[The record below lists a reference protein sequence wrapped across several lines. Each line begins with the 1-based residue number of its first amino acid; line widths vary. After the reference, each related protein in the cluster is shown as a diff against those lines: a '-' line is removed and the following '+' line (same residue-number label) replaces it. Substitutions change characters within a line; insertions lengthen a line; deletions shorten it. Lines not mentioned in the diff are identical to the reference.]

1 MRRFKIVVGLLLVFV
16 IISGLVG
23 CGKKIAAVVNGKN
36 IYAEDVDKQLEGI
49 KGQHGDV
56 FKGAEGK
63 KKEKEFKLKIIDNLV
78 SEQLILEEA
87 EKRKI
92 KVSNDEYALKLAEI
106 KKSFPSE
113 EKFNEALKKEGLTEK
128 SLEEIMKK
136 QILIQKVSDKITAGI
151 EIPESEI
158 KDYYDKNLDL
168 FKEPEQVKAR
178 HILVKTEKEANDILS
193 KLKTGSSFEELA
205 KQYSTDKTNK
215 DQGGDLGWISKGQ
228 MAPEFENAAFSLEK
242 GKLSDPVKTQYGFH
256 IIRIDDKKAA
266 EQKSF
271 DTVKVQVAQTLKTQ
285 KQREK
290 FQIWVEGVK
299 KKSKIEIKI

>member
-1 MRRFKIVVGLLLVFV
+1 MKRFKVIVGLLLVFV

-23 CGKKIAAVVNGKN
+23 CSKKVAAVVNGKN
-36 IYAEDVDKQLEGI
+36 IYMEDVDKQLEGI

-63 KKEKEFKLKIIDNLV
+63 KKEKEFKLKIVDNLI
-78 SEQLILEEA
+78 SEELIIEEA
-87 EKRKI
+87 VKQKI
-92 KVSNDEYALKLAEI
+92 EVSDAEYAVKLAEI
-106 KKSFPSE
+106 KKTFPSE
-113 EKFNEALKKEGLTEK
+113 EKFNETLKKEGLTEK

-136 QILIQKVSDKITAGI
+136 QILIQKVSDKITGSI
-151 EIPESEI
+151 KISENET

-193 KLKTGSSFEELA
+193 KLKAGSNFEELA
-205 KQYSTDKTNK
+205 KQYSTDKANK
-215 DQGGDLGWISKGQ
+215 DQGGDLGWIGKGQ
-228 MAPEFENAAFSLEK
+228 MVPEFENVAFSLEK
-242 GKLSDPVKTQYGFH
+242 GKTSDSVKTQYGFH

-271 DTVKVQVAQTLKTQ
+271 DAVKVQIVQTMKTQ

-290 FQIWVEGVK
+290 FQSWVEDVK